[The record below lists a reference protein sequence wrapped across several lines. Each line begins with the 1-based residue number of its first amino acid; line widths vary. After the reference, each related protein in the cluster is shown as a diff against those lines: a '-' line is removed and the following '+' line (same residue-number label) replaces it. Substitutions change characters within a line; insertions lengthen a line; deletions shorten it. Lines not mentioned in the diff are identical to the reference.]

1 MNYFE
6 LLDLP
11 VQLKVNK
18 NDVRKKYLELSKQN
32 HPDFFVNATA
42 EEQQNVMDTFSS
54 LNKALKTL
62 SNPDETIRYVLQS
75 KGLLEDEE
83 KYQLSPDF
91 LMQMMEVNEEL
102 AEIEDDTDPNQKI
115 RLQQQL
121 NNLQKEIYEPVAH
134 TIENYQ
140 EGVTSEEEL
149 LQVKDYYFKK
159 KYINR
164 LHQQFGGK
172 L

>member
-6 LLDLP
+6 LFQLP
-11 VQLKVNK
+11 VQLKPDK
-18 NDVRKKYLELSKQN
+18 NEVRKKYLELSKKN
-32 HPDFFVNATA
+32 HPDFFATA
-42 EEQQNVMDTFSS
+42 GAEHQQNAIETSAS

-62 SNPDETIRYVLQS
+62 SNGDDTIRYVLQL

-83 KYQLSPDF
+83 KYSLAPDF

-102 AEIEDDTDPNQKI
+102 AEMGDDSDPNHKI

-121 NNLQKEIYEPVAH
+121 NELEKDVYDPVAYI
-134 TIENYQ
+134 IENYQ
-140 EGVTSEEEL
+140 EGVTPEEEL

-164 LHQQFGGK
+164 LRQQFGEK

>member
-6 LLDLP
+6 LFELP
-11 VQLKVNK
+11 VQLKLDK
-18 NDVRKKYLELSKQN
+18 NEVRKKYLELSKKN
-32 HPDFFVNATA
+32 HPDFFATA
-42 EEQQNVMDTFSS
+42 GSENQQTAIEMSALIN
-54 LNKALKTL
+54 NALKTL
-62 SNPDETIRYVLQS
+62 SNGDDTIRYVLQL

-83 KYQLSPDF
+83 KYSLTPDF

-102 AEIEDDTDPNQKI
+102 AELKDDSDPDLRS

-121 NNLQKEIYEPVAH
+121 NELIKEIYEPVVH
-134 TIENYQ
+134 IIENYQ

-149 LQVKDYYFKK
+149 LLVKDYYFKK

-164 LHQQFGGK
+164 LSQQFGEM